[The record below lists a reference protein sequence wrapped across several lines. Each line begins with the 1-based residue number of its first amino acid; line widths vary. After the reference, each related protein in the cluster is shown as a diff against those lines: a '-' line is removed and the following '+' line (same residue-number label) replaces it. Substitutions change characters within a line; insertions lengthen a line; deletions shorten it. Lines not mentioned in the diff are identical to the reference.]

1 MIKSSHPQADIERLS
16 AGSMIESIS
25 TGIAFIIVKKWVI
38 LSKKRKILNK
48 RGTRTIKRDRY
59 KFKLICVQ
67 DGKGMVIRDVALMAR
82 YKVIYY
88 HDKKEGE
95 G

>member
-1 MIKSSHPQADIERLS
+1 
-16 AGSMIESIS
+16 MIESIS
-25 TGIAFIIVKKWVI
+25 TGIAFIIVKKWI
-38 LSKKRKILNK
+38 LDKTTI
-48 RGTRTIKRDRY
+48 IKRSTRIIKRNRY

-67 DGKGMVIRDVALMAR
+67 DGKNMVIRDVALMAS

-95 G
+95 E

>member
-25 TGIAFIIVKKWVI
+25 TGIAFIIVKKWM
-38 LSKKRKILNK
+38 ILNK
-48 RGTRTIKRDRY
+48 TRTTMKRDRY
-59 KFKLICVQ
+59 KFKLLCVQ

-82 YKVIYY
+82 YKVLYY

-95 G
+95 E

>member
-1 MIKSSHPQADIERLS
+1 MIKSSHPPADIERLS

-25 TGIAFIIVKKWVI
+25 TGIPFIIVKKWM
-38 LSKKRKILNK
+38 ILNK
-48 RGTRTIKRDRY
+48 TRTTMKRDRY
-59 KFKLICVQ
+59 KFKLLCVQ

-95 G
+95 E

>member
-25 TGIAFIIVKKWVI
+25 TGIQFIIVKKWM
-38 LSKKRKILNK
+38 ILNK
-48 RGTRTIKRDRY
+48 TRTTMKRDRY
-59 KFKLICVQ
+59 KFKLLCVQ

-95 G
+95 E